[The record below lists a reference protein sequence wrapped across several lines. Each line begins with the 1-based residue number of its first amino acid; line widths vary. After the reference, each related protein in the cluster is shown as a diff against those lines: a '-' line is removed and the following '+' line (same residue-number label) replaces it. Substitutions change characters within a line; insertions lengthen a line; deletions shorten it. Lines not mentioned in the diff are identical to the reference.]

1 MSTEPNNTG
10 RTNGAAS
17 RLLNRAANTF
27 IHSDSIHEA
36 SRTADAAEGDNNGQP
51 LTWVDS
57 LTQLDRALSGGLLRL
72 CNSTIDIVLLSYSLY
87 YGTKTCSISHTY
99 GFLSIY
105 ILIFDA
111 MAIATILLFFPRNWR
126 LRHTTLSEAAT
137 SSSYRTGT
145 RLRNLFYFLR
155 FICVCISTVYVF
167 TSKKPPNNDC
177 ELIHFY
183 LGVVCFNTWVLFFI
197 WPPKP
202 SLPARRSLIGDV
214 TLCLLSAIY
223 NGIYFGC
230 VAFAMSGNNEQECEY
245 NRIED
250 LYFRAPLKSFA
261 YVGLILTVCRVCT
274 NLLYS
279 TLSQIFYRLTTS
291 RTFFIH
297 LSALHYL
304 ITYLLSVTIAYYYSV
319 GAVLLFQPR
328 SGGSCSIVAP
338 KLYTVLL
345 VWELIQVFSPLIIW
359 CIVIL
364 LCCLGA
370 VLGVCLASCLPASIT
385 VPLLRAIGER
395 LHVNTGT
402 SHENPPA
409 SPATIDAL
417 PMIFFGQTSDEF
429 NQKECAI
436 CQSDYEPNEKVKRLP
451 CGHIF
456 HEPCVA
462 HWLAITRICPVC
474 RHRIP
479 STGI

>member
-1 MSTEPNNTG
+1 MSTEPNNTD

-36 SRTADAAEGDNNGQP
+36 SRTAVAVEDDNNSQP

-57 LTQLDRALSGGLLRL
+57 LAQLDRALSGGLLRL
-72 CNSTIDIVLLSYSLY
+72 CNSVIDIVLLSYGLY
-87 YGTKTCSISHTY
+87 YGTKTCSISHAY
-99 GFLSIY
+99 AFLSIF
-105 ILIFDA
+105 ILVFDA
-111 MAIATILLFFPRNWR
+111 MAIATILLLFPRNWR
-126 LRHTTLSEAAT
+126 LRHTTLSEETT
-137 SSSYRTGT
+137 SNPYRTGT
-145 RLRNLFYFLR
+145 RLRNFFYFLR
-155 FICVCISTVYVF
+155 FISVCTSTAYVF

-177 ELIHFY
+177 ELIRFY
-183 LGVVCFNTWVLFFI
+183 LGVVCFNTWVIFLN

-202 SLPARRSLIGDV
+202 SLPARRSLIGEI
-214 TLCLLSAIY
+214 TLFLFSIIY

-261 YVGLILTVCRVCT
+261 YVGLILIVCRVCN

-279 TLSQIFYRLTTS
+279 AFNRLFYRLTTL
-291 RTFFIH
+291 RTFFIR
-297 LSALHYL
+297 LAALHYL
-304 ITYLLSVTIAYYYSV
+304 ITYLLGVTSGYYYSV

-338 KLYTVLL
+338 KLYTVLF
-345 VWELIQVFSPLIIW
+345 VWELIIVFSPLVIW
-359 CIVIL
+359 CVLII

-385 VPLLRAIGER
+385 VPLLRAMGGR
-395 LHVNTGT
+395 LHGNTGT
-402 SHENPPA
+402 PHENPPA

-417 PMIFFGQTSDEF
+417 PMIFFGQASDEF

-436 CQSDYEPNEKVKRLP
+436 CQSDYEPNEKAKRLP

-462 HWLAITRICPVC
+462 HWLSITRICPVC